1 MAKKLLVAGNW
12 KMYVQKIDEA
22 HALALGLRRRARKLS
37 NVELCVAPPFPFI
50 ADVAKTLESSPIAVG
65 AQAAAAHEGAAHT
78 GEVSGAMLKSV
89 GASFAIIGHSERRA
103 MGETNDLVRKALE
116 EAIGAGLQAIVC
128 VGERERE
135 AEGEHFSFIEAQ
147 LSSAIADLPKNFLRK
162 VVIAYEP
169 VWAIGKSVAEAMT
182 PPELEQMA
190 IFVRKTVADLTDRKT
205 AVRMRVLYGGSV
217 EPGNAG
223 DLLKAGVDG
232 FLVGHA
238 SADIES
244 FGGIL
249 DACK

>member
-12 KMYVQKIDEA
+12 KMYVGDAEEA

-37 NVELCVAPPFPFI
+37 NVEIFVAPPFPFI

-65 AQAAAAHEGAAHT
+65 AQAAAAHEGEAHT

-89 GASFAIIGHSERRA
+89 GASFAIVGHSERRT
-103 MGETNDLVRKALE
+103 MGETNDLVRQALE
-116 EAIGAGLQAIVC
+116 EAAGAGLSVLLC

-147 LSSAIADLPKNFLRK
+147 LSSALADLPKNFLRK
-162 VVIAYEP
+162 VVVAYEP
-169 VWAIGKSVAEAMT
+169 VWAIGKSAAEAMT
-182 PPELEQMA
+182 PPELEQMV
-190 IFVRKTVADLTDRKT
+190 IFVRKTLADLTDRKT
-205 AVRMRVLYGGSV
+205 AIRTRVLYGGSV
-217 EPGNAG
+217 EPGNAH

-238 SADIES
+238 SASLET